1 MQTRTQ
7 TSRQVKRLPSFII
20 SARRAICVV
29 HRKCDEC
36 SRYRL
41 TTYCLLCQGRWPAPY
56 MHKTMYLCIQCLPTH
71 HALHALTAAPL
82 TDYADQCIRAD
93 LVWVTAEEL
102 YIQTHKAKKK

>member
-7 TSRQVKRLPSFII
+7 TSRQIKMLPSFII
-20 SARRAICVV
+20 SARRAACAV

-41 TTYCLLCQGRWPAPY
+41 TTYCLLCPGGWWSKSCVP
-56 MHKTMYLCIQCLPTH
+56 TTYLCAQCLPTH

-93 LVWVTAEEL
+93 LVWVTAEKL